1 MNFLG
6 NTNELILVDSD
17 MKHVT
22 KTHPVNVML
31 TPQFY
36 TLKRESLPVKYAY
49 QAKRVAASL
58 FEGLLEEK
66 AEYQY
71 FVYKEEDEWVF
82 IAYDLEKIQSFL
94 ASKGLEAE
102 HVAKIFFAQQSA
114 TSFSSPVLLGD
125 SQALVN
131 MDGTIVMVPQVAL
144 GEESGRTLR
153 VNNSFAPLKGV
164 VLESAVGSFL
174 SQQQAISLAAV
185 FLLFSVMFIVEG
197 WRYGGDSDV
206 QEAELRELLE
216 AYPSLESSYT
226 RDSILSKYRGI
237 DSLERK
243 KRDMIK
249 ILSRMIFK
257 GSTLTSFAL
266 DDKKFQAQFACENDA
281 VIKKLKEL
289 AGKEKFNTSKM
300 SNKKALQVEGTL

>member
-6 NTNELILVDSD
+6 NTNELILVDSN

-36 TLKRESLPVKYAY
+36 TLKREALPVKYVY
-49 QAKRVAASL
+49 QARRVAASL
-58 FEGLLEEK
+58 FEGLLEEN
-66 AEYQY
+66 AEYHY

-82 IAYDLEKIQSFL
+82 IAYDLEKIQTFL
-94 ASKGLEAE
+94 ASKGLAIEQ
-102 HVAKIFFAQQSA
+102 VAKMFFAQQA
-114 TSFSSPVLLGD
+114 AESFTFPVLFGGNK
-125 SQALVN
+125 ALVN
-131 MDGTIVMVPQVAL
+131 LEGTVVIVPEVAL
-144 GEESGRTLR
+144 GEDSHSARR
-153 VNNSFAPLKGV
+153 VNNSFTPNKGIT
-164 VLESAVGSFL
+164 LEGAMGSLL
-174 SQQQAISLAAV
+174 SRQQAISLATV

-197 WRYGGDSDV
+197 WRYGGNSEA
-206 QEAELRELLE
+206 QETELQELLE

-226 RDSILSKYRGI
+226 RDPLLDKYRGI

-243 KRDMIK
+243 KRDTIK
-249 ILSRMIFK
+249 VLSRMIFK
-257 GSTLTSFAL
+257 GSTLTSFTL
-266 DDKKFQAQFACENDA
+266 DDKKFQAQFACENDG